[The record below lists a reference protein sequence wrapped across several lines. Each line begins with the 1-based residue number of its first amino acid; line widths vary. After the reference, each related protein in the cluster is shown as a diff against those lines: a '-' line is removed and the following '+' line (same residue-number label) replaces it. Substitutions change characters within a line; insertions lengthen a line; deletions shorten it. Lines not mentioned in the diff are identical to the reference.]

1 MDEEAH
7 RLPITPEL
15 DLHVFRPSEIGELL
29 PEYFAECQKEG
40 IRAVRV
46 IHGKGTGA
54 LRESVHALLRRMPE
68 VQEFHYPAAQG
79 NWGATWVILK
89 PPAPGSTADPKGG

>member
-54 LRESVHALLRRMPE
+54 LRESVHALLRRLPE
-68 VQEFHYPAAQG
+68 VQEFHYPASQG
-79 NWGATWVILK
+79 NWGATWVILT